1 MFFHSRDISPF
12 PAIQLRL
19 SYDDD
24 DGDDGGATLHI
35 DRQKRFRAF
44 RVFWLIGC
52 ARKLV

>member
-24 DGDDGGATLHI
+24 DDDGDDGMVVLRST
-35 DRQKRFRAF
+35 
-44 RVFWLIGC
+44 LIGKRDF
-52 ARKLV
+52 AHSVYFG